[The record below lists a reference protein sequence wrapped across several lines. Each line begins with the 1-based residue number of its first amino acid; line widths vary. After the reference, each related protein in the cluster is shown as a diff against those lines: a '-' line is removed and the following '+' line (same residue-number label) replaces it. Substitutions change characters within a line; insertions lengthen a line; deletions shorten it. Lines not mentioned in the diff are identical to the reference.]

1 MSQRKFRHLKP
12 PSDRGPLR
20 VMFVIT
26 CMPVGGAETLLL
38 NLVRRLDRSRFAP
51 ELCCLKFF
59 GPLGE
64 ELAREVPA
72 FTGLLADKYD
82 VRVWGR
88 LTRLLR
94 QRRMDAVITVGTG
107 GDKMFWGRLAAWR
120 AGVPVIASAL
130 HSTGLPDH
138 VEWLNRRLEPLT
150 DAFIAVAQPHAE
162 YLARCEGCPPRKV
175 RVVPN
180 GVDAE
185 RFRPLPPP
193 PGLREALGL
202 PADAPVAAMVAALR
216 PEKNHELFLR
226 AAALVRAALPAA
238 RFLVMGDGLL
248 RTRLEALAAELG
260 LAGAVHFLG
269 TRSDVPELLS
279 LVDVLALSSHMEANP
294 VSILEGLACEKPV
307 VATRVGSIPE
317 TVQDGVNGF
326 LVPPGDAESMAER
339 LTTLL
344 NDRALARRLGQAGRR
359 LVAADWSLR
368 SMVEGYQDLI
378 HEIYCAK
385 AAAAHETDRVIF
397 TKKARTLR
405 SNGRAKE
412 NGGEA
417 KKNDFRIP
425 HDV

>member
-1 MSQRKFRHLKP
+1 
-12 PSDRGPLR
+12 
-20 VMFVIT
+20 MFVIT
-26 CMPVGGAETLLL
+26 CMPVGGAETLLV
-38 NLVRRLDRSRFAP
+38 NLVRRLDRTRFAP

-82 VRVWGR
+82 LRVWGR

-94 QRRMDAVITVGTG
+94 ERRIDAVVTVGTG

-162 YLARCEGCPPRKV
+162 YLGRCEGCPPRKV

-180 GVDAE
+180 GVDVE
-185 RFRPLPPP
+185 RFRPLSRVPR
-193 PGLREALGL
+193 LREELGL
-202 PADAPVAAMVAALR
+202 PPGAPVAAIVAALR

-226 AAALVRAALPAA
+226 SAALALRVAPAA
-238 RFLVMGDGLL
+238 HFLIVGDGAL
-248 RTRLEALAAELG
+248 RRQLEARADDLG
-260 LAGAVHFLG
+260 LAGVAHFLG

-279 LVDVLALSSHMEANP
+279 CVDVLALSSHMEANP

-307 VATRVGSIPE
+307 VATRVGSIPA
-317 TVQDGVNGF
+317 TVNDGVNGY
-326 LVPPGDAESMAER
+326 LVPAGDAARMAER
-339 LTTLL
+339 LAALL
-344 NDRALARRLGQAGRR
+344 NDKALGRRLGQAGRR
-359 LVAADWSLR
+359 LVEANWSLER
-368 SMVEGYQDLI
+368 MVEGYQDLI

-385 AAAAHETDRVIF
+385 VVRRTEFIPFSRFQAAN
-397 TKKARTLR
+397 RT
-405 SNGRAKE
+405 E
-412 NGGEA
+412 
-417 KKNDFRIP
+417 
-425 HDV
+425 